1 MGNISDIPVFDE
13 VPWHLTSRD
22 FVTPCCLPKVAFIL
36 VLWKIDLGM

>member
-22 FVTPCCLPKVAFIL
+22 FVTPCRLPSFR
-36 VLWKIDLGM
+36 LGAVED